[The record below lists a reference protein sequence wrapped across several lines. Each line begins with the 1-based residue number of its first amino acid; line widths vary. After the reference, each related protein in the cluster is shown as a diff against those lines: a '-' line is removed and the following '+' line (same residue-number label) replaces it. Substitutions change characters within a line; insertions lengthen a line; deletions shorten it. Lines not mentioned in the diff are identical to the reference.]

1 MGEKQ
6 GIRIWRSRSREIVDF
21 EVFKSDSS
29 IIFQDTW
36 VEHVDEHV
44 LKVLLFGKHR
54 PKAHPSFCIECNGV
68 GLETELDQV
77 FEEAE
82 RASAFSGL
90 WDVVVIAALGDW
102 LDVGIGR
109 KESEIAVAVQAE
121 KCRLSLFL

>member
-1 MGEKQ
+1 M
-6 GIRIWRSRSREIVDF
+6 
-21 EVFKSDSS
+21 
-29 IIFQDTW
+29 
-36 VEHVDEHV
+36 EHVDEHV

-90 WDVVVIAALGDW
+90 WDVVVIATLGD
-102 LDVGIGR
+102 
-109 KESEIAVAVQAE
+109 
-121 KCRLSLFL
+121 